1 MGTTGVISIQG
12 DFSKHLEVLSRIG
25 AQAKEIREPRDL
37 AGVDRVILP
46 GGESTTVGMLMQ
58 RWGLAEAL
66 VERVRSGIPIW
77 GTCMGMILMATEIED
92 REQFSLGFLD
102 ITVRRNAFGPQ
113 IYSFEDALDF
123 EPIRRQVVGVFI
135 RAPIVVRHGPNVEV
149 LSTYQGKVVAVRQG
163 NCVGTS
169 FHPEL
174 TADDSIHRWFLELG

>member
-92 REQFSLGFLD
+92 REQFSVTPLYPKSTRLRMLCISSQSVGRSLAFLFALRSWSGMGRMLRFSPR
-102 ITVRRNAFGPQ
+102 TKGRSSLCVRETASG
-113 IYSFEDALDF
+113 
-123 EPIRRQVVGVFI
+123 RR
-135 RAPIVVRHGPNVEV
+135 
-149 LSTYQGKVVAVRQG
+149 
-163 NCVGTS
+163 
-169 FHPEL
+169 
-174 TADDSIHRWFLELG
+174 SILN